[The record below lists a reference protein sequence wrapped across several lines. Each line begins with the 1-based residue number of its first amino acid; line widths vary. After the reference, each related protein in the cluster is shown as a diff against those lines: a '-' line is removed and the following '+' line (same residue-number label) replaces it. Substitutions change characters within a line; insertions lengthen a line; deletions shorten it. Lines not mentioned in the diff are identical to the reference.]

1 VTKVVESDGSLA
13 VCFKRSAVNIFTTE
27 TRQNAGPRSH
37 FISSAS
43 CACTPLRR
51 DKLFV
56 RKSYAEDTCSSQA
69 GVLACLLR
77 FH

>member
-1 VTKVVESDGSLA
+1 MGRLPFASTSLL
-13 VCFKRSAVNIFTTE
+13 STLFTAE
-27 TRQNAGPRSH
+27 TQQNAGPRSH
-37 FISSAS
+37 FTSSAS
-43 CACTPLRR
+43 CACTPLPR

-56 RKSYAEDTCSSQA
+56 CKNYSEDIFSLQA